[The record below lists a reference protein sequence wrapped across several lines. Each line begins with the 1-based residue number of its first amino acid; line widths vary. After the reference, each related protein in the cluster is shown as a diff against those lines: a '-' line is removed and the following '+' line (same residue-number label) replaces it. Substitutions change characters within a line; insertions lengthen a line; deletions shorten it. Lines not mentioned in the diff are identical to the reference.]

1 MKTNVWKLLL
11 VVAVAG
17 LCGWLLRGG
26 KENQSTTVVV
36 AETAS
41 VEKEA
46 VIPTTVA
53 QSSPQALSSTP
64 PVAITSPAQLASV
77 VSAPGAQ
84 SAAAPRR
91 IEAPPPAPVNVP
103 AAYQESLQQGPEQ
116 QEAEEIAL
124 NIRDF
129 AQRFRGNPTGTN
141 AEIVKALT
149 GENEANATY
158 LPSKLRRLNDQGELL
173 DAWGTPYFFHANSAT
188 EMEVRSAGPDKK
200 LYTHDDVSTK

>member
-1 MKTNVWKLLL
+1 V
-11 VVAVAG
+11 
-17 LCGWLLRGG
+17 
-26 KENQSTTVVV
+26 
-36 AETAS
+36 
-41 VEKEA
+41 
-46 VIPTTVA
+46 
-53 QSSPQALSSTP
+53 
-64 PVAITSPAQLASV
+64 
-77 VSAPGAQ
+77 
-84 SAAAPRR
+84 PRR
-91 IEAPPPAPVNVP
+91 IEAPPPAPVKVP
-103 AAYQESLQQGPEQ
+103 VDYQESLQQGPEQ
-116 QEAEEIAL
+116 QEVEEIAL

-188 EMEVRSAGPDKK
+188 EMEVRSAGPDRK